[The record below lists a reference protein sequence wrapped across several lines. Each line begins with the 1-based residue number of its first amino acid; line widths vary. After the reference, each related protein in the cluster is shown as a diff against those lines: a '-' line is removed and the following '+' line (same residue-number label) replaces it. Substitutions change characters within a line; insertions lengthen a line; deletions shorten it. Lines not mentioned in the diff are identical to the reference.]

1 MTGCSAHCAQS
12 SYAMLFLIVVTLALV
27 FKAGGTAEV
36 EVVKQ
41 AYNFA
46 TKVSINSSDHLQ
58 VVRPKYG

>member
-1 MTGCSAHCAQS
+1 
-12 SYAMLFLIVVTLALV
+12 MLFLIVVTLAQV